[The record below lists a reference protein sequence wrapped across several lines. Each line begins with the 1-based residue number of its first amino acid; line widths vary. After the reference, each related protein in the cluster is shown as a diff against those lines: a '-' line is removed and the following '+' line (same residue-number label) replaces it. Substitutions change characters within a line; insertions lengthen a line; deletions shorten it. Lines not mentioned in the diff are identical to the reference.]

1 MNIRRAVIAAAGG
14 VAATALVGTLPVG
27 AQEGDLLPISVTP
40 SSGPAGTVVTVSGED
55 CVSEA
60 GPGDLV
66 VYLFDSTSADPIE
79 VFGGTVTED
88 GAWTSQLQVEATDP
102 PGVYDFS
109 ATCFESPES
118 ETIVADYDFASF
130 ELTAPAPTGPPA
142 AEPTPP
148 AAPPAAAPATAV
160 PAKPTFTG

>member
-27 AQEGDLLPISVTP
+27 AQAGPLLPISVTP
-40 SSGPAGTVVTVSGED
+40 SSGPAGTVVTVSGDD
-55 CVSEA
+55 CIGEA

-66 VYLFDSTSADPIE
+66 VFLFDSTSVEPIDI
-79 VFGGTVTED
+79 FGGTVAED
-88 GAWTSQLQVEATDP
+88 GAWTFQLQFEATDP

-118 ETIVADYDFASF
+118 EKIVADYDFASF
-130 ELTAPAPTGPPA
+130 ELTAPPTEQPTTQPTTPA
-142 AEPTPP
+142 
-148 AAPPAAAPATAV
+148 PAAAPATAV
-160 PAKPTFTG
+160 SAKPTFTG